1 MSLRDMILDKYAP
14 SGVQVVQ
21 WLQGRPSRDDVLNYL
36 QYTVDEL
43 NDIKKFISET
53 MGEFDKRTNQIFSAM
68 RLQSHQIDTLV
79 RLTTGGSSEARQK
92 FYHELRRTMTFAE
105 FVDSLT
111 SKRGAH
117 YGKTMREKVDML
129 RSWNKQDDVIL
140 CDFDLLQLQA
150 YITDFPAEFSQAE
163 IADLEKEFNFQMG
176 TPSSNII
183 IGDEVHIEKLP

>member
-21 WLQGRPSRDDVLNYL
+21 WLQGRPTRDEVLNYL

-43 NDIKKFISET
+43 NNIKKFISET
-53 MGEFDKRTNQIFSAM
+53 MEKFDKKTVQTFSAM

-117 YGKTMREKVDML
+117 YEKPMREKVEML

-150 YITDFPAEFSQAE
+150 YITDFPAEFSKAE

>member
-1 MSLRDMILDKYAP
+1 MYQNLNAQQRLLLIFMRLMSGKKVNKY
-14 SGVQVVQ
+14 
-21 WLQGRPSRDDVLNYL
+21 
-36 QYTVDEL
+36 EL
-43 NDIKKFISET
+43 MEK
-53 MGEFDKRTNQIFSAM
+53 FDKKTVQTFSAM

-117 YGKTMREKVDML
+117 YEKPMREKVEML

-150 YITDFPAEFSQAE
+150 YITDFPAEFSKAE